1 MRGRRAGVHTL
12 VESLTAV
19 FHPKRSNPN
28 KPIIGMEHTPLPF
41 QRGDDLPADIVLP
54 LQFDGIK

>member
-1 MRGRRAGVHTL
+1 M
-12 VESLTAV
+12 ESLTAV
-19 FHPKRSNPN
+19 FKPKRGKPDQ
-28 KPIIGMEHTPLPF
+28 PIIGMEHTTLPF

>member
-1 MRGRRAGVHTL
+1 MNTL

-19 FHPKRSNPN
+19 FNSKPSNPN
-28 KPIIGMEHTPLPF
+28 QPIIAMDHTTLPF

-54 LQFDGIK
+54 LQFEGIK